1 MPLLITIYP
10 LIYRGSYTTTS
21 LSTNTTN
28 TAITTTYKGTEIIG
42 YIEIKTLDIN
52 YPIFATYSDSLL
64 KTSVCK
70 FAGPNINEIGNLC
83 ILGHNY
89 YNNKFF
95 SRIYELNIGDEIVIY
110 DLHKTAFK
118 YKVFD
123 KAIINENDLSA
134 LSQSTGGM
142 KILTLITCANN
153 SHNRT
158 IVKAIYNP

>member
-1 MPLLITIYP
+1 L
-10 LIYRGSYTTTS
+10 STTS
-21 LSTNTTN
+21 E
-28 TAITTTYKGTEIIG
+28 ITSTYKGSEIIG
-42 YIEIKTLDIN
+42 YIEIKSLNVN
-52 YPIFATYSDSLL
+52 YPIFATYTDSLL

-70 FAGPNINEIGNLC
+70 FAGPNINEPGNLC

-95 SRIYELNIGDEIVIY
+95 SKIYELNIGDEIILY
-110 DLHKTAFK
+110 DLHKIAFK

-123 KAIINENDLSA
+123 KAIINENDLNC

-142 KILTLITCANN
+142 KILTLITCANT

-158 IVKAIYNP
+158 IIKAIYNL